1 MRRLFL
7 ATMKRFDINSAV
19 ALVREQIADGLRAR
33 VVGPNASNRVQQI
46 MDAPGPRWFAED
58 RPIRLVHGDASMFI
72 GGLRA
77 LLLQSLHPL
86 AMAGVANYSDY
97 RQDPWGRL
105 QRTADFLAATT
116 FGPADEAHRVIERI
130 KTVHLKVN
138 GTTRDGR
145 AYSAT
150 DPHLLKWVH
159 LAEID
164 SFLCSYQR
172 FGKWP
177 LDQAGRDAYVLDT
190 ALVARAVGV
199 IDPPESQSEL
209 HEQLRAYRPEL
220 ASTPESRDATKYL
233 IFQPPLPAAGRVAY
247 SALVAA
253 TIATLPMWTRIPLRL
268 PLLPITERV
277 ALRPL
282 GSVITRALR
291 WVTTSPRKSTSPP
304 NAN

>member
-1 MRRLFL
+1 
-7 ATMKRFDINSAV
+7 MKRFDINSVV
-19 ALVREQIADGLRAR
+19 ATVREQIADGLRAR
-33 VVGPNASNRVQQI
+33 VVGPNASQRTQEI
-46 MDAPGPRWFAED
+46 MDAPGERWFAED

-105 QRTADFLAATT
+105 QRTADFLAATS
-116 FGPADEAHRVIERI
+116 FGPAAEAQRIVERV
-130 KTVHLKVN
+130 KAVHLKVN
-138 GTTRDGR
+138 GVASDGR
-145 AYSAT
+145 PYSAT

-159 LAEID
+159 IAEID
-164 SFLCSYQR
+164 SFLSAYQK
-172 FGKWP
+172 FSKAP
-177 LDQAGRDAYVLDT
+177 LDQTGRDGYVFDT
-190 ALVARAVGV
+190 AFVARALGV
-199 IDPPESQSEL
+199 IDPPETEA
-209 HEQLRAYRPEL
+209 QLRQMLRDYRPEL
-220 ASTPESRDATKYL
+220 KSTRESRDATKYL
-233 IFQPPLPAAGRVAY
+233 IFKPPLPAAARVGY

-282 GSVITRALR
+282 GSLMTKAIRWIT
-291 WVTTSPRKSTSPP
+291 TTPLDSRVENPAP
-304 NAN
+304 